1 MLRSALEEADEAGN
15 SSIFATLA
23 SSLMKIE
30 VAKGNYWKTA
40 INPYGSEFSY
50 VSVREVSFLVL
61 FLVSSLADAVAASIT
76 LRMICTPF
84 FKKNPTGHDGD
95 GRSSSVAAVLWL

>member
-1 MLRSALEEADEAGN
+1 MNTFIFFFLGILGQVTREVLRSALEEADEAGN

-50 VSVREVSFLVL
+50 VSVREVSF
-61 FLVSSLADAVAASIT
+61 FGSLSRFQSCRCSGSQHHVKNDLYA
-76 LRMICTPF
+76 F
-84 FKKNPTGHDGD
+84 F
-95 GRSSSVAAVLWL
+95 